1 MSCAAPG
8 VDPCGPSVEA
18 HAATEAVAAKT
29 PGWLISQILL
39 EPDAVSIPY
48 ETTPPH
54 TVALAHARTGRW
66 ADAAAAHDDA
76 ASLSETTARYARNRM
91 VPLSDETVR
100 AHDSAAQLHR
110 MAAGHCRSMCS

>member
-8 VDPCGPSVEA
+8 VDPCSPSIEA
-18 HAATEAVAAKT
+18 HTATQAVAAKT

-39 EPDAVSIPY
+39 EPGAVSIPY
-48 ETTPPH
+48 DAVQPH
-54 TVALAHARTGRW
+54 DVALAHARVGRF

-76 ASLSETTARYARNRM
+76 ASLSETAARYARNRM
-91 VPLSDETVR
+91 VPLSDEVVR

-110 MAAGHCRSMCS
+110 MAAGHCRSLCS